1 MFVLNH
7 HDSNIKYEFIK
18 GGYTIQDS
26 KLYLS
31 IQTKA
36 VDDEA
41 FPDCYYFSVDGY
53 PIKEP
58 LGSTTIQISTNPED
72 EPPNV
77 YVYTTFHACEVEAE
91 INLNVL
97 TETEVETT
105 VKIISEDVN
114 YYNEETKPN
123 TFIGTVRLME
133 RSLGE
138 LWIPT

>member
-7 HDSNIKYEFIK
+7 QDGDIKYEFEK
-18 GGYTIQDS
+18 GGYALQDS

-36 VDDEA
+36 VEEDA
-41 FPDCYYFSVDGY
+41 FPDCYYFALDGY

-58 LGSTTIQISTNPED
+58 LESTNIKISTNPED

-97 TETEVETT
+97 SQTEIEVN
-105 VKIISEDVN
+105 VKVISEDVN
-114 YYNEETKPN
+114 YYNEKARPN
-123 TFIGTVRLME
+123 PFIGTVKLIE
-133 RSLGE
+133 KNFGE